1 MSTSAHPAERRRL
14 VIGAALGALTASL
27 HVPVHAQAG
36 SYPVRPIRVV
46 VPFAA
51 GGAGD
56 LVARSLGDPIRVELG
71 QGLVVDNIS
80 GGNTIIGTQAVTR
93 AQPDGYTLLQASTTN
108 VLIPS
113 LQANLPFDLYRD
125 LVPVASV
132 GAVPM
137 ALAVNANAKY
147 RNVADLVA
155 AAKSTSGGLFYSSGG
170 SGSLTHLAGVRFAQ
184 DAKIEATHVPFRGGG
199 PATQAVRA
207 DQVQFTFG
215 STIAVM
221 GMVKSGDLRL
231 LAVTSP
237 KRLANF
243 PDVPT
248 MVEQG
253 FPDFV
258 PMLWY
263 GYMAPA
269 KTPPAIV
276 EKLHGAIAKAVRDP
290 AVQTRFAEQG
300 LAVEVRGPADFGR
313 YMQEESRYWHKVIVD
328 GKVKLE

>member
-1 MSTSAHPAERRRL
+1 MNNIQPIRL
-14 VIGAALGALTASL
+14 RSVICAALCLLTVSVHGLA
-27 HVPVHAQAG
+27 HAQATT
-36 SYPVRPIRVV
+36 YPNHPIRVV

-71 QGLVVDNIS
+71 QGLVVENIS

-108 VLIPS
+108 VIIPS
-113 LQANLPFDLYRD
+113 LQANMPFDFNRD

-137 ALAVNANAKY
+137 ALAVNAASKY
-147 RNVADLVA
+147 RSVADLVA
-155 AAKSTSGGLFYSSGG
+155 AAKATQGGIFYSSGG

-184 DAKIEATHVPFRGGG
+184 DAKIEVTHVPFRGGG

-237 KRLANF
+237 KRLASF

-253 FPDFV
+253 FADFT

-269 KTPPAIV
+269 RTPTAIV
-276 EKLHGAIAKAVRDP
+276 ERLHTAIAKATQDP
-290 AVQTRFAEQG
+290 AIQKRFAEQG
-300 LAVEVRGPADFGR
+300 LSVDVRGPADFGR
-313 YMQEESRYWHKVIVD
+313 YMQEEARYWRKVIVD